1 MWLKTWFWPQ
11 KNFFW
16 WGVTDDFSKLNS
28 STLPRENLFV
38 SWPLFYFVFNVVAVW
53 IENLWKVYLKY
64 FWWFD
69 WKSMNTF
76 SKNLLTLLKGLE
88 LSPRD
93 QKIFSWWGEAG
104 NIYLL
109 FYAIDDLIVNLWDHY
124 LKYFNFIDRFRGFTR
139 RPGDFLLVG
148 WGWGYLFC
156 FPCSWWFDWKSMNTF
171 SKIY

>member
-16 WGVTDDFSKLNS
+16 WGVADDFSKLNS

-69 WKSMNTF
+69 WKSMSTF
-76 SKNLLTLLKGLE
+76 SKNLLTLLNGVITKRPEDFHLVGWGLE
-88 LSPRD
+88 
-93 QKIFSWWGEAG
+93 
-104 NIYLL
+104 YL
-109 FYAIDDLIVNLWDHY
+109 FVVSIVNLWDHY
-124 LKYFNFIDRFRGFTR
+124 LKYFNFIEGCTKFAR

-148 WGWGYLFC
+148 WGREYFFL
-156 FPCSWWFDWKSMNTF
+156 CSIQLMIWK
-171 SKIY
+171 